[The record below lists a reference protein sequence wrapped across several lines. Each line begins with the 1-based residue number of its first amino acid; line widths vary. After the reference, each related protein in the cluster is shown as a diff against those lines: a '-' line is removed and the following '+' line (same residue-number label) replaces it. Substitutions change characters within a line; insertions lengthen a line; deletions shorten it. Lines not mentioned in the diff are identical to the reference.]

1 MRRISA
7 TRLAQPG
14 ARVCVVGLGYVG
26 LPLALAFAEAGQVV
40 VGIDTDPA
48 KPEAIRAGRSYL
60 RHIDAARVRAARD
73 AGRLSASGDF
83 STAASCQAVIIC
95 VPTPLDKHLQ
105 PDLSYIENTCRS
117 IAPHLQG
124 PTLVVLESTSWP
136 GTTME
141 VVRPLIE
148 ANGRIR
154 LGDGLLLCFS
164 PEREDP
170 GNARWSTR
178 TIPKL
183 IGGADAESLAAGMAL
198 YARAVERVIPV
209 ASTQVAEAAKLLENI
224 FRSVNIALVNE
235 LKMVLDRMG
244 IDIWQVI
251 AAASTKP
258 FGFMPFHPGPGLGGH
273 CIPIDPFYL
282 SWKAREF
289 GVDSRFIELAGE
301 VNRSMPHW
309 VVTKVG
315 DCLNARAKAIKGSRI
330 LVLGLA
336 YKAGIDDI
344 RESPSLHLIDLLT
357 AKGATVDYHDPYV
370 PQVPRTREF
379 GHLAGTPSRPP
390 GPGYDCFLLSTAHP
404 EYTPAFLLPHGV
416 PVVDTRNALP
426 AGPLVW
432 RA

>member
-1 MRRISA
+1 MA
-7 TRLAQPG
+7 ARLRARD

-26 LPLALAFAEAGQVV
+26 LPLALAFAEAGLAVI
-40 VGIDTDPA
+40 GIDTDPA
-48 KPEAIRAGRSYL
+48 KPAAIREGRSYL
-60 RHIDAARVRAARD
+60 RHIDAERIRAATA
-73 AGRLSASGDF
+73 AGRLSATGDYAQAGG
-83 STAASCQAVIIC
+83 AAAVVLC
-95 VPTPLDKHLQ
+95 LPTPLDKHLQ
-105 PDLSYIENTCRS
+105 PDLSYIENTCRG
-117 IAPHLQG
+117 IAPHLSG

-136 GTTME
+136 GTTVE

-148 ANGRIR
+148 AAGRIA
-154 LGDGLLLCFS
+154 LGKGLWLCFS

-183 IGGADAESLAAGMAL
+183 IGGADADSLCAGVAL
-198 YARAVERVIPV
+198 YARAVERVVPV
-209 ASTQVAEAAKLLENI
+209 ASTQIAEAAKLLENI

-251 AAASTKP
+251 AAASSKP

-309 VVTKVG
+309 VVSKVA
-315 DCLNARAKAIKGSRI
+315 DCLNTRAKAIKGSRI

-344 RESPSLHLIDLLT
+344 RESPSLHLVDALR
-357 AKGATVDYHDPYV
+357 AKGAEVDYHDPYV
-370 PQVPRTREF
+370 PEVPRTREF
-379 GHLAGTPSRPP
+379 GHLAGIPSRALSPR
-390 GPGYDCFLLSTAHP
+390 YDCFLLATAHP
-404 EYTPAFLLPHGV
+404 EYTAATVLAHGV
-416 PVVDTRNALP
+416 PVVDTRHVLP
-426 AGPLVW
+426 DGPLVW